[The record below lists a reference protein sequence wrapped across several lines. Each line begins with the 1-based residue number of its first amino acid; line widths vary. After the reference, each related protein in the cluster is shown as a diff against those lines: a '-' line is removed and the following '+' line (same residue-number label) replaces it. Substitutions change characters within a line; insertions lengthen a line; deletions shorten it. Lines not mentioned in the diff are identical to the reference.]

1 MKHFL
6 LFKTNGEIEKRNTK
20 YKTFSESSTEFILDT
35 DLKFTNYVKYESYII
50 LHNNLYKEL
59 NKTVFYFTT
68 DRFNGDVALIKIG
81 ENNMVKNLIIDEYFK
96 KLTKKLNETYQKN
109 NVSKSNSDYDYD
121 SDSDVDLSMYGKIL
135 IKEPFEY

>member
-20 YKTFSESSTEFILDT
+20 YKTFSESSTEFILEA

-59 NKTVFYFTT
+59 NKTDFYFTT

-96 KLTKKLNETYQKN
+96 KLTKKLNF
-109 NVSKSNSDYDYD
+109 SKSNSDYD